1 MKRDTFLK
9 ILTILLL
16 CFCWIDV
23 IWGQISQGGQPY
35 SFKTNLKGFDGKDI
49 VEIKKNIPIITMLP
63 IEEIVFDSIK
73 QNNLLYENYQFA
85 YGFNVS
91 IDVKKSAVVDSLD
104 IGLLYRLSIKSNGA
118 KSINLIFKK
127 YILPRGARLFIYNKN
142 KQYIIG
148 AFTSNNNKQSEKLPT
163 LPVLGE
169 EIIIEYFEPYFPDFS
184 GQLVIGKVNHDFMGL
199 NLIINDTI
207 RDAGSCHVNIN
218 CSPEGDNWQTEKRA
232 VCKIIISGTGLCSG
246 TLLNNTNQDGVPYF
260 LTANHCVNSQSVAE
274 ECLFIFNYE
283 SSACNGNNGSAV
295 HSISAS
301 TLRATNYQSDFTLLE
316 FSHKP
321 LSSWNPYYAGWDRNN
336 LQEAGGVC
344 IHHPKGDV
352 KKISTY
358 SMIPITSYCISGYSQ
373 NNFYLI
379 DKWIAT
385 PNGHGVT
392 EGGGS
397 GSPLFNN
404 AHRVIGQLY
413 GGCSNHNDNCNNPL
427 NDYSNYGKLCISWD
441 LGGNSNNQ
449 LKNWLD
455 PISSNETFL
464 DGANV
469 CSQGMTESLNLSH
482 TIDSGVVEI
491 YQVNKNI
498 HSMDTLKT
506 GAKVSY
512 EAGKDIVLISGFI
525 AEYGSDFI
533 ASVQPFNCV
542 QGCHPM
548 SLQIINTYF
557 SSGGNLCFTQTNA
570 NSYSLKMMTLSGQ
583 LAFQQTG
590 STNTF
595 QVCVPIPVNLGIGAY
610 IVTLTLYSDC
620 EELSETYTAINLSKR
635 LTTLDKNTDVFVSN
649 FDEKKTEIED
659 NEFEGF
665 DFEIFPNPSDG
676 NVSINIVSGFLHAY
690 SVEVINAT
698 GKLIYK
704 IENFNEKT
712 IKINNIRF
720 PAGIYFIRLNNGENI
735 RTKKLIIL

>member
-1 MKRDTFLK
+1 M
-9 ILTILLL
+9 
-16 CFCWIDV
+16 
-23 IWGQISQGGQPY
+23 
-35 SFKTNLKGFDGKDI
+35 
-49 VEIKKNIPIITMLP
+49 
-63 IEEIVFDSIK
+63 
-73 QNNLLYENYQFA
+73 
-85 YGFNVS
+85 
-91 IDVKKSAVVDSLD
+91 
-104 IGLLYRLSIKSNGA
+104 
-118 KSINLIFKK
+118 
-127 YILPRGARLFIYNKN
+127 
-142 KQYIIG
+142 
-148 AFTSNNNKQSEKLPT
+148 
-163 LPVLGE
+163 
-169 EIIIEYFEPYFPDFS
+169 
-184 GQLVIGKVNHDFMGL
+184 
-199 NLIINDTI
+199 
-207 RDAGSCHVNIN
+207 
-218 CSPEGDNWQTEKRA
+218 
-232 VCKIIISGTGLCSG
+232 
-246 TLLNNTNQDGVPYF
+246 
-260 LTANHCVNSQSVAE
+260 
-274 ECLFIFNYE
+274 
-283 SSACNGNNGSAV
+283 
-295 HSISAS
+295 
-301 TLRATNYQSDFTLLE
+301 
-316 FSHKP
+316 
-321 LSSWNPYYAGWDRNN
+321 
-336 LQEAGGVC
+336 
-344 IHHPKGDV
+344 
-352 KKISTY
+352 
-358 SMIPITSYCISGYSQ
+358 
-373 NNFYLI
+373 
-379 DKWIAT
+379 
-385 PNGHGVT
+385 
-392 EGGGS
+392 
-397 GSPLFNN
+397 
-404 AHRVIGQLY
+404 
-413 GGCSNHNDNCNNPL
+413 
-427 NDYSNYGKLCISWD
+427 
-441 LGGNSNNQ
+441 GGNSNNQ